1 MKKRKKRR
9 PSSSRTG
16 LICGL
21 LFSLCA
27 GTIYFFSED
36 SRIQALA
43 CSGNYYFTSQEIYA
57 LAGVSRN
64 TRMLFNPTS
73 EMENR
78 LEENP
83 FIESASVSLE
93 GKTISIDVSE
103 KTIVGYYTDAE
114 GTRFLL
120 SDGSTL
126 PIEEQ
131 SEIRKMIHVPMLVDL
146 TEDQRS
152 QLARQVSR
160 YPAQMT
166 KEVLEK
172 IAEIVPWQESYDEK
186 MLKLTMQDGNEVF
199 TTMENLPMIG
209 GYQDILSG
217 LQGETACLLLDVDNS
232 VIDQIACSDMYLSSE
247 EKDARRTRQLEEQAR
262 AEQEKKKQEQEKKE
276 QEEKEKDKEENS
288 EKKDGAD
295 SAASSEQ
302 TASEDEKQTEEEQP
316 ESQRVEADDWQD
328 SDYSWLYYSPSTGV
342 YRSKY
347 ADVQYIYDETMGMF
361 SELK

>member
-9 PSSSRTG
+9 ASSGRTG

-27 GTIYFFSED
+27 GTVYFFSED

-103 KTIVGYYTDAE
+103 KTIVGYYADKE

-120 SDGSTL
+120 SDGSSL

-152 QLARQVSR
+152 QLASQVSQ
-160 YPAQMT
+160 YPAQIT

-172 IAEIVPWQESYDEK
+172 IAEIVPWQESYDDQ

-199 TTMENLPMIG
+199 TSLASLPMIG

-217 LQGETACLLLDVDNS
+217 LQGETACLLLDAGNS

-247 EKDARRTRQLEEQAR
+247 EKDARRARQLEEQAK
-262 AEQEKKKQEQEKKE
+262 AEQEQKKKE
-276 QEEKEKDKEENS
+276 QEEKEKEKDKEEDS
-288 EKKDGAD
+288 EKKNETDPDAPSQESG
-295 SAASSEQ
+295 SE
-302 TASEDEKQTEEEQP
+302 EEKQPEEEQP
-316 ESQRVEADDWQD
+316 ESQRVEADDWQE